1 MALLTVTVNNPGS
14 ALDKRFK
21 EVALIS
27 RALELA
33 VQSIRAAGGAQTSGN
48 IMDTGQVLLGSWN
61 YTPQASN

>member
-1 MALLTVTVNNPGS
+1 MALLTVTVNNPSS

-48 IMDTGQVLLGSWN
+48 IMDTGQVLLGSWV
-61 YTPQASN
+61 YSPQASS